1 MEKKKE
7 KEIVTDKD
15 KPLKENN
22 RLIPINISLVKN
34 IFTIPKQNEQSI
46 IYINDIETLNESS
59 LTNNIDQNSIRY
71 NQNIQNDSLNLSHS
85 NKSPKTKTIIRN
97 INQNYLKS
105 ELIEQVKENLLLKK
119 EIFKLREEINLVNKK
134 CLELNHQ
141 EKYLEKIILD
151 MKKENQNKIK
161 LIEKLKND
169 NKTKDFII
177 NSFQEKIIIKN
188 QIIDK
193 LRIKLKSK
201 ENQVKELNR
210 KLKIKLE
217 LNHNHYFNFNETY
230 WMKSTSKN
238 KQRQNSG
245 NKTTTNK
252 KLNKTNSKEKISP
265 ENQRSNDIFKLQYY
279 HSNTPKENNKNLYFS
294 EISNNFQKI
303 VSLKKRSNSKN
314 PILFPPKSNNIIKEN
329 KENTY
334 SGKKLRYHSY
344 SNKINEN
351 SIKSKEKSKNG
362 DLKCLKQIFI
372 LQGKKNEDAF
382 IKRFSKNKNQNQN
395 LKNNTYISPEI
406 EYNKRNYRI
415 DIPKLSKRS
424 YLGQKNKIIKRILS
438 EENSGNKSKINR
450 KNMFSN
456 ILQKNNSFVKKPKIK
471 MTFLY
476 NNSLNES
483 NSLLNNNNF
492 TTNSIK
498 LFENNSNISKKN
510 KNNSFKF

>member
-7 KEIVTDKD
+7 NEIVTDND
-15 KPLKENN
+15 KPLKENS

-119 EIFKLREEINLVNKK
+119 GIFKLREEINLVNKK
-134 CLELNHQ
+134 YLELNHQ

-334 SGKKLRYHSY
+334 SGNILRYHSY

-351 SIKSKEKSKNG
+351 SIKSKEKSKNN
-362 DLKCLKQIFI
+362 DLKCLKKIFL

-382 IKRFSKNKNQNQN
+382 IKRFSKNKNQN
-395 LKNNTYISPEI
+395 LKNNTYISPDI

-438 EENSGNKSKINR
+438 EENSENKSKINR

-476 NNSLNES
+476 KNSLNES

-492 TTNSIK
+492 TTNSI
-498 LFENNSNISKKN
+498 
-510 KNNSFKF
+510 

>member
-7 KEIVTDKD
+7 NEIVTDND
-15 KPLKENN
+15 KPLKENS

-193 LRIKLKSK
+193 
-201 ENQVKELNR
+201 
-210 KLKIKLE
+210 
-217 LNHNHYFNFNETY
+217 
-230 WMKSTSKN
+230 
-238 KQRQNSG
+238 
-245 NKTTTNK
+245 
-252 KLNKTNSKEKISP
+252 
-265 ENQRSNDIFKLQYY
+265 
-279 HSNTPKENNKNLYFS
+279 
-294 EISNNFQKI
+294 
-303 VSLKKRSNSKN
+303 
-314 PILFPPKSNNIIKEN
+314 
-329 KENTY
+329 
-334 SGKKLRYHSY
+334 
-344 SNKINEN
+344 
-351 SIKSKEKSKNG
+351 
-362 DLKCLKQIFI
+362 
-372 LQGKKNEDAF
+372 
-382 IKRFSKNKNQNQN
+382 
-395 LKNNTYISPEI
+395 
-406 EYNKRNYRI
+406 
-415 DIPKLSKRS
+415 
-424 YLGQKNKIIKRILS
+424 
-438 EENSGNKSKINR
+438 
-450 KNMFSN
+450 
-456 ILQKNNSFVKKPKIK
+456 
-471 MTFLY
+471 
-476 NNSLNES
+476 
-483 NSLLNNNNF
+483 
-492 TTNSIK
+492 
-498 LFENNSNISKKN
+498 
-510 KNNSFKF
+510 

>member
-7 KEIVTDKD
+7 NEIVTDND
-15 KPLKENN
+15 KPLKENS

-334 SGKKLRYHSY
+334 SGNKLRYHSY

-362 DLKCLKQIFI
+362 DLKCLTQIFI

-382 IKRFSKNKNQNQN
+382 IKRFSKNKNKN
-395 LKNNTYISPEI
+395 LKNNTYISPDI

-438 EENSGNKSKINR
+438 EENSENKSKINR